1 MGKQWVRQELKRNE
15 LAAQVENVAVKVQEN
30 RQTAIAAAI
39 GTLVVIAVAAGT
51 WFHLN
56 KTRTEAWEKL
66 AIAQSLAYS
75 GQAKPA
81 LEQLQPVIDGGS
93 LPSSY
98 AQLFAADVRFRTGD
112 YKEAI
117 AAYQRIVDRG
127 GPKTLVPIALGNL
140 ALAQEAAGDCK
151 AALES
156 NQRLIDTN
164 QDHFMAPQAQASM
177 VRCFSATDQGAQA
190 KSTLDR
196 IVLLYP
202 ESYWAQW
209 AKERLNPIPAK
220 KTP

>member
-15 LAAQVENVAVKVQEN
+15 LAAQVETVAAKVQAN
-30 RQTAIAAAI
+30 RQTAIAASI
-39 GTLVVIAVAAGT
+39 GVLVLMAVGGGT

-75 GQAKPA
+75 GQAKTA
-81 LEQLQPVIDGGS
+81 IEQLQPVADGGS
-93 LPSSY
+93 LPSAF
-98 AQLFAADVRFRTGD
+98 AQLFSADIRFRTGE
-112 YKEAI
+112 YKETA
-117 AAYQRIVDRG
+117 AAYQRLIDRG
-127 GPKTLVPIALGNL
+127 GPKELLPIALGNL

-151 AALES
+151 TALET
-156 NQRLIDTN
+156 NQRLLDTN

-177 VRCFSATDQGAQA
+177 VRCYGATGQA
-190 KSTLDR
+190 TQVKSTLDR

-209 AKERLNPIPAK
+209 AKERLSPAPAK